1 MFERVGID
9 RVFALMLN
17 HLQFIPLFTAF
28 FVALVL
34 LVVMTP
40 LAHQFGLVDQP
51 NLRKRHSGIVPL
63 TGGVA
68 IFMAVLVA
76 SVATDVWMRN
86 NPLFF
91 TASAF
96 IVLLGMLDDRFDLSA
111 KGRLVCQFG
120 VAAIMAWS
128 AQNYITSL
136 GDIFGFGE
144 VTFALSGY
152 FFTIVCVVGVINAF
166 NMIDGIDGLA
176 GGMSLLVLTSVV
188 GLLLGSGNG
197 ASIME
202 PLIIIAAIV
211 PFLAFNLSWKGFKGN
226 KIFMGDSGS
235 MFVGLTIV
243 WLLVDHTQGQA
254 PAIRP
259 ITAVWL
265 IGLPLM
271 DMAAIMYRRAR
282 KGQSVLSPD
291 RRHLHNIF
299 MRAGLSSRRAL
310 VAILLLGAAFCA
322 VGILGEVYQVSEAI
336 MFWSFV
342 FLLCMYS
349 YIIQNVWKVIRRVR
363 RFKRAA

>member
-1 MFERVGID
+1 
-9 RVFALMLN
+9 MLDY
-17 HLQFIPLFTAF
+17 LQFVPLFTAF

-51 NLRKRHSGIVPL
+51 SLRKRHAGIVPL

-76 SVATDVWMRN
+76 SIATDVWMRN

-136 GDIFGFGE
+136 GNIAGFGA
-144 VTFALSGY
+144 VDLGLGGY

-176 GGMSLLVLTSVV
+176 GSMSLLVLMSVV
-188 GLLLGSGNG
+188 GLLLMSGNG
-197 ASIME
+197 AAIME

-226 KIFMGDSGS
+226 KIFMGDAGS

-243 WLLVDHTQGQA
+243 WLLVDHTQGA
-254 PAIRP
+254 TGEVALRP

-282 KGQSVLSPD
+282 KGQSMLKPD
-291 RRHLHNIF
+291 RKHLHNIF
-299 MRAGLSSRRAL
+299 MRAGLSSRQSL
-310 VAILLLGAAFCA
+310 VAILLLGACYCA
-322 VGILGEVYQVSEAI
+322 IGILGELYQVAEYV
-336 MFWSFV
+336 MFWSFMA
-342 FLLCMYS
+342 LLMVYS
-349 YIIQNVWKVIRRVR
+349 YVIQNIWQVIRKV
-363 RFKRAA
+363 KRIKKTH

>member
-1 MFERVGID
+1 MFD
-9 RVFALMLN
+9 Y
-17 HLQFIPLFTAF
+17 LQIVPLFTAF
-28 FVALVL
+28 FVALIL
-34 LVVMTP
+34 LIVMTP

-51 NLRKRHSGIVPL
+51 SYRKRHAGMVPL

-76 SVATDVWMRN
+76 SVVTDVWMKN

-96 IVLLGMLDDRFDLSA
+96 IVLLGMLDDRFQLSA
-111 KGRLVCQFG
+111 KGRLMCQFG

-136 GDIFGFGE
+136 GDIFGFGD
-144 VTFALSGY
+144 TYLGLAGY

-176 GGMSLLVLTSVV
+176 GGMSLIVLLTVV
-188 GLLLGSGNG
+188 GILVATGNG
-197 ASIME
+197 AAIME
-202 PLIIIAAIV
+202 PLIIVAAIV

-226 KIFMGDSGS
+226 KIFMGDAGS

-243 WLLVDHTQGQA
+243 WLLVDHTQGESA
-254 PAIRP
+254 AFRP

-282 KGQSVLSPD
+282 KGQSVLRPD
-291 RRHLHNIF
+291 RKHLHNIF
-299 MRAGLSSRRAL
+299 MRAGLSSRQAL
-310 VAILLLGAAFCA
+310 IAILLLGMCYCG
-322 VGILGEVYQVSEAI
+322 VGILGEVYQVPEYI
-336 MFWSFV
+336 MFWSFIV
-342 FLLCMYS
+342 LLFVYS
-349 YIIQNVWKVIRRVR
+349 FVIQNVWKLIRKAKRVLS
-363 RFKRAA
+363 

>member
-1 MFERVGID
+1 MM
-9 RVFALMLN
+9 AY
-17 HLQFIPLFTAF
+17 LQFVPLFTAF
-28 FVALVL
+28 IVALIL

-51 NLRKRHSGIVPL
+51 STRKRHSGIVPL

-76 SVATDVWMRN
+76 SVVTDVWMKN

-111 KGRLVCQFG
+111 KGRLLCQFG

-136 GDIFGFGE
+136 GDIFGLGE
-144 VTFALSGY
+144 VVLDLGGY
-152 FFTIVCVVGVINAF
+152 LFTLICAVGVINAF

-176 GGMSLLVLTSVV
+176 GGMSLVILLTLT
-188 GLLLGSGNG
+188 GFLTYTGNV

-202 PLIIIAAIV
+202 PLVIAAAIV
-211 PFLAFNLSWKGFKGN
+211 PFLAFNLSWKGFRGN

-243 WLLVDHTQGQA
+243 WLLVDHTQGESA
-254 PAIRP
+254 AFRP

-265 IGLPLM
+265 VGLPLM

-282 KGQSVLSPD
+282 KGQSVLKPD
-291 RRHLHNIF
+291 RQHLHNIF
-299 MRAGLSSRRAL
+299 MRAGLSSRKSL
-310 VAILLLGAAFCA
+310 IAILLLGSCYCV
-322 VGILGEVYQVSEAI
+322 VGILGEVYQVPEAI
-336 MFWSFV
+336 MFWSFIG
-342 FLLCMYS
+342 LLVIYS
-349 YIIQNVWKVIRRVR
+349 MTIMHIWSVL
-363 RFKRAA
+363 RFIKRLPVKIGVKP

>member
-1 MFERVGID
+1 MI
-9 RVFALMLN
+9 A
-17 HLQFIPLFTAF
+17 HLQFVPLLTAF
-28 FVALVL
+28 IVALIL

-40 LAHQFGLVDQP
+40 LAHQLGLVDQP
-51 NLRKRHSGIVPL
+51 SSRKRHNGIVPL

-76 SVATDVWMRN
+76 SIVTDVWMKN

-111 KGRLVCQFG
+111 KGRLLCQFG

-136 GDIFGFGE
+136 GNIFGFGE
-144 VTFALSGY
+144 VLLDLGGY
-152 FFTIVCVVGVINAF
+152 FFTIICVVGVINAF

-176 GGMSLLVLTSVV
+176 GGMSLVILLTLS
-188 GLLLGSGNG
+188 GFLFFTGNG
-197 ASIME
+197 AAIME
-202 PLIIIAAIV
+202 PLIIVAAIV
-211 PFLAFNLSWKGFKGN
+211 PFMAFNLSWKGFKGN

-243 WLLVDHTQGQA
+243 WLLVDHTQGEQA
-254 PAIRP
+254 AFRP

-265 IGLPLM
+265 VGLPLM

-282 KGQSVLSPD
+282 KGQSMLKPD
-291 RRHLHNIF
+291 RQHLHNIF
-299 MRAGLSSRRAL
+299 MRAGLNSRQSL
-310 VAILLLGAAFCA
+310 VAILVLGAFYC
-322 VGILGEVYQVSEAI
+322 VIGILGEFYHVSEAI
-336 MFWSFV
+336 MFWSFIG
-342 FLLCMYS
+342 LLVVYS
-349 YIIQNVWKVIRRVR
+349 IVIQNIWNVL
-363 RFKRAA
+363 RFIKSFTSKA

>member
-1 MFERVGID
+1 
-9 RVFALMLN
+9 MLN

-136 GDIFGFGE
+136 GDIFGLGE

-299 MRAGLSSRRAL
+299 MRAGLTSRRAL
-310 VAILLLGAAFCA
+310 VAILALGASFCA
-322 VGILGEVYQVSEAI
+322 VGILGEVYKVSEAV

-363 RFKRAA
+363 RIKRAA

>member
-1 MFERVGID
+1 MFD
-9 RVFALMLN
+9 Y
-17 HLQFIPLFTAF
+17 LQFVPLFTAF
-28 FVALVL
+28 FVALIL

-51 NLRKRHSGIVPL
+51 NIRKQHAGMVPL

-76 SVATDVWMRN
+76 SVATDVWMKN

-96 IVLLGMLDDRFDLSA
+96 IVLLGALDDRFDLSA

-120 VAAIMAWS
+120 VASIMAWS

-136 GDIFGFGE
+136 GDILGTGE
-144 VTFALSGY
+144 VYLGLAGY

-176 GGMSLLVLTSVV
+176 GGMSLVVLLTVV
-188 GLLLGSGNG
+188 GFLLATGNG
-197 ASIME
+197 GAIME
-202 PLIIIAAIV
+202 PLIIVAAIV

-226 KIFMGDSGS
+226 KIFMGDAGS

-243 WLLVDHTQGQA
+243 WLLVDHTQGA
-254 PAIRP
+254 EAAFRP

-282 KGQSVLSPD
+282 KGQSVLRPD
-291 RRHLHNIF
+291 RKHLHNIF
-299 MRAGLSSRRAL
+299 MRAGLSSRQSL
-310 VAILLLGAAFCA
+310 IAILFMGACYCF
-322 VGILGEVYQVSEAI
+322 VGVMGELFMVPDAI
-336 MFWSFV
+336 MFWGFIATLILYSFV
-342 FLLCMYS
+342 
-349 YIIQNVWKVIRRVR
+349 IQNIWSIIRL
-363 RFKRAA
+363 FKRKKK

>member
-1 MFERVGID
+1 
-9 RVFALMLN
+9 MLS

-28 FVALVL
+28 FVALIL

-51 NLRKRHSGIVPL
+51 SIRKRHAGIVPL

-86 NPLFF
+86 SPLFF

-136 GDIFGFGE
+136 GNVFGFGA
-144 VTFALSGY
+144 VDFGLFGY
-152 FFTIVCVVGVINAF
+152 FFTIICVVGVINAF

-188 GLLLGSGNG
+188 GLLLSSGNG
-197 ASIME
+197 AAIME

-243 WLLVDHTQGQA
+243 WLLVDHTQGSG

-282 KGQSVLSPD
+282 KGQSVLKPD
-291 RRHLHNIF
+291 RKHLHNIF
-299 MRAGLSSRRAL
+299 MRAGLSSRQAL
-310 VAILLLGAAFCA
+310 GAILALGSLFCA
-322 VGILGEVYQVSEAI
+322 IGILGEVYQVSEPV
-336 MFWSFV
+336 MFWSFMV
-342 FLLCMYS
+342 LLFLYS
-349 YIIQNVWKVIRRVR
+349 FVIQNVWQVMRKIKRFRRSVN
-363 RFKRAA
+363 K

>member
-1 MFERVGID
+1 
-9 RVFALMLN
+9 MLDY
-17 HLQFIPLFTAF
+17 LQFVPLFTAF
-28 FVALVL
+28 FVALIL
-34 LVVMTP
+34 LIVMTP

-51 NLRKRHSGIVPL
+51 SVRKRHNGIVPL

-76 SVATDVWMRN
+76 SVATDVWMKN

-96 IVLLGMLDDRFDLSA
+96 IVLLGMLDDRFELSA
-111 KGRLVCQFG
+111 KGRLLCQFG
-120 VAAIMAWS
+120 VASIMAWS

-136 GDIFGFGE
+136 GDIFGTG
-144 VTFALSGY
+144 ALYLDLSGY

-176 GGMSLLVLTSVV
+176 GGMSLIVLLTVV
-188 GLLLGSGNG
+188 GFLVASGNG
-197 ASIME
+197 AAIME
-202 PLIIIAAIV
+202 PLIIVAAIV

-226 KIFMGDSGS
+226 KIFMGDAGS

-243 WLLVDHTQGQA
+243 WLLVDHTQGA
-254 PAIRP
+254 TAAFRP

-282 KGQSVLSPD
+282 KGQSVLRPD
-291 RRHLHNIF
+291 RKHLHNIF
-299 MRAGLSSRRAL
+299 MRAGLTSRQSL
-310 VAILLLGAAFCA
+310 LAILCMGACYCL
-322 VGILGEVYQVSEAI
+322 VGVLGEVYQVPESV
-336 MFWSFV
+336 MFYGFLALLVVYSYVIQNIWSF
-342 FLLCMYS
+342 
-349 YIIQNVWKVIRRVR
+349 IRFIKRVKQ
-363 RFKRAA
+363 FSS

>member
-1 MFERVGID
+1 
-9 RVFALMLN
+9 MLDY
-17 HLQFIPLFTAF
+17 LQFVPLVTAF
-28 FVALVL
+28 VVALVL

-40 LAHQFGLVDQP
+40 LAHQFGLVDHP
-51 NLRKRHSGIVPL
+51 NIRKRHAGMVPL

-68 IFMAVLVA
+68 IFMGVLVA
-76 SVATDVWMRN
+76 SIVTDVWMKN

-96 IVLLGMLDDRFDLSA
+96 IVLLGMMDDRFNLSA

-120 VAAIMAWS
+120 VASIMAWS

-136 GDIFGFGE
+136 GDIFGFG
-144 VTFALSGY
+144 VVNLNLAGY
-152 FFTIVCVVGVINAF
+152 FFTIVCVVGVVNAF

-176 GGMSLLVLTSVV
+176 GGMSLIVLLTVV
-188 GLLLGSGNG
+188 GFLLASGNG
-197 ASIME
+197 NAIME
-202 PLIIIAAIV
+202 PLIIVAAIV

-243 WLLVDHTQGQA
+243 WLLVDHTQGSE
-254 PAIRP
+254 PAFRP

-282 KGQSVLSPD
+282 KGQSVLRPD
-291 RRHLHNIF
+291 RKHLHNIF
-299 MRAGLSSRRAL
+299 MRAGLTARQSL
-310 VAILLLGAAFCA
+310 VAILCLGACYCA
-322 VGILGEVYQVSEAI
+322 IGILGEVYQVPDAF
-336 MFWSFV
+336 MFWSFLT
-342 FLLCMYS
+342 LLVLYTLLL
-349 YIIQNVWKVIRRVR
+349 QNIWRVIRFARKL
-363 RFKRAA
+363 F

>member
-1 MFERVGID
+1 MFD
-9 RVFALMLN
+9 YF
-17 HLQFIPLFTAF
+17 QFVPLFTAF

-51 NLRKRHSGIVPL
+51 SYRKKHAGMVPL

-76 SVATDVWMRN
+76 SIVTDVWMKN

-128 AQNYITSL
+128 AQNYITDL
-136 GDIFGFGE
+136 GDIVGFGNIS
-144 VTFALSGY
+144 LGIGGY

-176 GGMSLLVLTSVV
+176 GGMSLIILLTVV
-188 GLLLGSGNG
+188 GFLLASGNED
-197 ASIME
+197 AVME
-202 PLIIIAAIV
+202 PLIIVAAIV

-226 KIFMGDSGS
+226 KIFMGDAGS

-243 WLLVDHTQGQA
+243 WLLVDHTQSSQA
-254 PAIRP
+254 AFRP

-271 DMAAIMYRRAR
+271 DMAAIMYRRAM
-282 KGQSVLSPD
+282 KGQSVLRPD
-291 RRHLHNIF
+291 RKHLHNIF
-299 MRAGLSSRRAL
+299 MRAGLSSTQAL
-310 VAILLLGAAFCA
+310 IAILAMGFCYCLI
-322 VGILGEVYQVSEAI
+322 GILGEFYQIAEWI
-336 MFWSFV
+336 MFASFV
-342 FLLCMYS
+342 ALLVAYS
-349 YIIQNVWKVIRRVR
+349 YIIQNIWSVIRFIKTLVRV
-363 RFKRAA
+363 